1 MRGTVIGLLLAIGII
16 VGGMLGGV
24 GLGLIAARE
33 DAGTAPQDRTLP

>member
-1 MRGTVIGLLLAIGII
+1 MLIFFTFMPIRII